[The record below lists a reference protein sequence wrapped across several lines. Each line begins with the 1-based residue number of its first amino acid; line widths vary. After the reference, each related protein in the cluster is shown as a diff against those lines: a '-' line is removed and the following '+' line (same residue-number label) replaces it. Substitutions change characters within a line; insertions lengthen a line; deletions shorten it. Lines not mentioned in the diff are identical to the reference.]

1 MSYNNNNNAEKS
13 RQTVQTC
20 CSDEENSFM
29 LDDHEVITEDG
40 YILKLQRLVKREE
53 KISPE
58 DAKKPAVLLVHGL
71 TCHGDNWCLPH
82 VSLSYLLVEQGFD
95 CWIPTLR
102 GSSMKHVS
110 LSVKSKK
117 FWDFSFHEMG
127 VYDLPAIINYVLD
140 LTGNANLSYVGHSMG
155 FTVLFALL
163 STNPEFCSKVNVCVG
178 LAPAHYGEYIRGLVF
193 KISLGLGSCVGASSY
208 IRRHPITNRTTHKH
222 IRYVV
227 PKSKQIGF
235 LSGCCMH
242 PSGEVK
248 SQNSTQHIEKEIY
261 WKRSA
266 NKTSIKVVCH
276 GLQCFSAGQLQMY
289 DYGRSTNRKVYGQP
303 TPPKY
308 EAVHISTPVATFS
321 STGDLSCTPQDVARL
336 SGELPN
342 LISHIVI
349 QDKSFSHS
357 DFVFGENARVQVF
370 QDVILILLKY
380 NKNIK

>member
-82 VSLSYLLVEQGFD
+82 VSLY
-95 CWIPTLR
+95 
-102 GSSMKHVS
+102 
-110 LSVKSKK
+110 
-117 FWDFSFHEMG
+117 
-127 VYDLPAIINYVLD
+127 

>member
-1 MSYNNNNNAEKS
+1 MSYNNNNAEKS

-178 LAPAHYGEYIRGLVF
+178 LAPAHYGEYIRGLIF

-222 IRYVV
+222 IRKYIGKGRQTKHQS
-227 PKSKQIGF
+227 KSCVTAFNAFRPASYKCMIMEGQQIER
-235 LSGCCMH
+235 CMANLL
-242 PSGEVK
+242 P
-248 SQNSTQHIEKEIY
+248 
-261 WKRSA
+261 RS
-266 NKTSIKVVCH
+266 
-276 GLQCFSAGQLQMY
+276 M
-289 DYGRSTNRKVYGQP
+289 
-303 TPPKY
+303 
-308 EAVHISTPVATFS
+308 
-321 STGDLSCTPQDVARL
+321 RL
-336 SGELPN
+336 SIFLLQLLPSPQPG
-342 LISHIVI
+342 ISRAHLR
-349 QDKSFSHS
+349 F
-357 DFVFGENARVQVF
+357 FNC
-370 QDVILILLKY
+370 L
-380 NKNIK
+380 